1 MKRPSTV
8 ILWFFFRNQC
18 DGTKFSICFK
28 ASELKA
34 ENGGKQQGEVKR
46 TRDFI
51 NWVRWPED

>member
-18 DGTKFSICFK
+18 DGTKFSTCFE

-46 TRDFI
+46 TRDFY
-51 NWVRWPED
+51 